1 MEAVELK
8 SINKRLFIKWFL
20 IIIFL
25 IILIGIIVILYLPS
39 KVCFNNQCF
48 RVETAITPEQRAKGL
63 MFRQSL
69 DQDKGMLFVY
79 PESGEYSFWMKDTYI
94 PLDIIWI
101 DEDQTI
107 AYINENS
114 QPCQGDCLNIN
125 PSVQAKYVLEINARM
140 IDSVGLKVGDKLT
153 FKGIG
158 LKNLFV
164 K

>member
-125 PSVQAKYVLEINARM
+125 PSVQAKYVLEINGGVA
-140 IDSVGLKVGDKLT
+140 
-153 FKGIG
+153 KGIG
-158 LKNLFV
+158 IKEGSQLVFSQDII
-164 K
+164 